1 MAKLV
6 FGSAISQEDGS
17 VYEIYWNTTSFKLG
31 VRTIV
36 AATPGEAAVSIED
49 LETDALN

>member
-17 VYEIYWNTTSFKLG
+17 VYEIYWNTTSDKLG
-31 VRTIV
+31 VRVVV
-36 AATPGEAAVSIED
+36 AATAGKAAVTIKD
-49 LETDALN
+49 VETDILS